1 MQLSDR
7 VTGLTIAAIGAA
19 AVYGGSLLPPMPGQ
33 PVGPSIFPIVVGAG
47 LCLCGALI
55 VLGVGRVFEAEAEA
69 DFAAH
74 QAAPALAPSQEAW
87 LPRLKALVP
96 IAALLFYVVAVD
108 TLGFVPTA
116 FLMITAVALAL
127 GARWKAALGLAVV
140 APPIVHLM
148 FFKLLRV
155 PLPDGLLPLP
165 W

>member
-7 VTGLTIAAIGAA
+7 VTGLTVAGIGGL

-55 VLGVGRVFEAEAEA
+55 VLGVGRVFEEKAEA
-69 DFAAH
+69 DLAAH
-74 QAAPALAPSQEAW
+74 QAAPVLSSASKLT
-87 LPRLKALVP
+87 RFKALIP
-96 IAALLFYVVAVD
+96 IATLLFYVLAVD
-108 TLGFVPTA
+108 ALGFVPTA
-116 FLMITAVALAL
+116 FLMIMAVALAL

-155 PLPDGLLPLP
+155 PLPDGLLPMP